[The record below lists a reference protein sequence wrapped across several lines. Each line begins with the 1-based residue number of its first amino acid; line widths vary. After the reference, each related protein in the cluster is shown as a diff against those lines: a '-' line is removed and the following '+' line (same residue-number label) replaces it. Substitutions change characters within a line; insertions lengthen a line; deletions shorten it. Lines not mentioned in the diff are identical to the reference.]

1 MIVPSKAV
9 MLGKTRSSTK
19 NRFQEHRSQP
29 STAKEKE
36 ASVKNEQ
43 SSGQQPPAPQK
54 APAEELREGPQE
66 LRVGVVGIGWAG
78 QQHLKAYASLP
89 GVRIVSLAGMEQ
101 ELRDS
106 LQADFSIRNA
116 FADWE
121 DMLEHGGLDAIS
133 VAVPTF
139 LHAPIAVA
147 ALERGIHVLSEK
159 PIARNAVEGQ
169 AMVDAARKAGR
180 VLDVAFNHRRRGD
193 IQALKGVI
201 DDGGLGRPYYAKA
214 SWLRRSGI
222 PTLGSW
228 FTNPELAGGGPL
240 ADIGVHALDYALH
253 LLGEPKVVA
262 VSAATHSEL
271 GPQGRGGGSAYSALA
286 SSHAFEVEDF
296 ASAFLRLEGGG
307 TLLIEAS
314 WATYRETDDLLDF
327 TVYGTDGGA
336 DLKVQGAPFPPVGQ
350 LRVFTERDG
359 ESADYVPP
367 VLPGRAHDGVVEDFV
382 TAVRGGTA
390 VWGGHDGS
398 LALYRA
404 QIIDACYQS
413 AREQR
418 EVRL

>member
-1 MIVPSKAV
+1 
-9 MLGKTRSSTK
+9 L
-19 NRFQEHRSQP
+19 
-29 STAKEKE
+29 
-36 ASVKNEQ
+36 KNEQ
-43 SSGQQPPAPQK
+43 QSSTQPATLPDPAAAQ
-54 APAEELREGPQE
+54 G

-78 QQHLKAYASLP
+78 QQHLKAYEGLD
-89 GVRIVSLAGMEQ
+89 GVSIVSVAGMEQ
-101 ELRDS
+101 ELRES
-106 LQADFSIRNA
+106 LQAEYSIPSA
-116 FADWE
+116 FADWK
-121 DMLEHGGLDAIS
+121 DMLDYGGLDAIS
-133 VAVPTF
+133 IAVPTF
-139 LHAPIAVA
+139 LHAPVAVA

-180 VLDVAFNHRRRGD
+180 VLEVAFNHRRRGD

-201 DDGGLGRPYYAKA
+201 DEGGLGRPYYAKA
-214 SWLRRSGI
+214 AWLRRSGI

-271 GPQGRGGGSAYSALA
+271 GPQGRGGGKEYSALA
-286 SSHAFEVEDF
+286 SSNAFDVEDF

-314 WATYRETDDLLDF
+314 WATYRESDDLLDF

-336 DLKVQGAPFPPVGQ
+336 ELKVQGAPFPTVGQ
-350 LRVFTERDG
+350 LRVFTDKDG

-367 VLPGRAHDGVVEDFV
+367 VLPGRAHDGVVEDFI
-382 TAVRGGTA
+382 TAVRGGEA
-390 VWGGHDGS
+390 VWGEHDGS

-413 AREQR
+413 ALEQR

>member
-1 MIVPSKAV
+1 MS
-9 MLGKTRSSTK
+9 
-19 NRFQEHRSQP
+19 
-29 STAKEKE
+29 
-36 ASVKNEQ
+36 NEQ
-43 SSGQQPPAPQK
+43 SPSRQASDLQEPGSK
-54 APAEELREGPQE
+54 E

-78 QQHLKAYASLP
+78 QQHLMAYNGLD
-89 GVRIVSLAGMEQ
+89 GVRIVALAGMEQ
-101 ELRDS
+101 DLRDS
-106 LQADFSIRNA
+106 LQAEYSIPNA
-116 FADWE
+116 FADWK

-139 LHAPIAVA
+139 LHAPIAIA

-193 IQALKGVI
+193 IKALKGVI

-271 GPQGRGGGSAYSALA
+271 GPQGRGGGSRYSAQA
-286 SSHAFEVEDF
+286 TSHAFEVEDF

-307 TLLIEAS
+307 TLVIEAS

-336 DLKVQGAPFPPVGQ
+336 ELKVQGAPFPPVGQ
-350 LRVFTERDG
+350 LRVFTDKEG

-367 VLPGRAHDGVVEDFV
+367 VLPGRAHDAVVEDFI
-382 TAVRGGTA
+382 TAVRGGEQA
-390 VWGGHDGS
+390 WGGHDGS

-404 QIIDACYQS
+404 QIIDACYLS

>member
-1 MIVPSKAV
+1 MS
-9 MLGKTRSSTK
+9 
-19 NRFQEHRSQP
+19 
-29 STAKEKE
+29 
-36 ASVKNEQ
+36 NEQ
-43 SSGQQPPAPQK
+43 SPGQQAASLKEPQ
-54 APAEELREGPQE
+54 AGE

-78 QQHLKAYASLP
+78 QQHLKAYDSLE

-101 ELRDS
+101 ELRES
-106 LQADFSIRNA
+106 LQAEYSIANA
-116 FADWE
+116 FAGWE
-121 DMLEHGGLDAIS
+121 EMLEHGGLDAIS

-139 LHAPIAVA
+139 LHAPIAIA
-147 ALERGIHVLSEK
+147 ALERGLHVLSEK

-169 AMVDAARKAGR
+169 AMVDAARTAGR
-180 VLDVAFNHRRRGD
+180 VLDIAFNHRRRGD
-193 IQALKGVI
+193 IQALKEVI
-201 DDGGLGRPYYAKA
+201 DGGGVGRPYYAKA

-222 PTLGSW
+222 PMLGSW

-262 VSAATHSEL
+262 VSATTHSEL
-271 GPQGRGGGSAYSALA
+271 GPRGRGGNDRYTAMAT
-286 SSHAFEVEDF
+286 SHAFEVEDF
-296 ASAFLRLEGGG
+296 ASAFLRLEGGA
-307 TLLIEAS
+307 TLLIEAG

-336 DLKVQGAPFPPVGQ
+336 ELKVQGAPFAPVGQ
-350 LRVFTERDG
+350 LRVFTEKDG
-359 ESADYVPP
+359 ENADYVPAA
-367 VLPGRAHDGVVEDFV
+367 LPGRAHDGVVEDFV
-382 TAVRGGTA
+382 TAVRDGA
-390 VWGGHDGS
+390 AAWGEHDGS

>member
-1 MIVPSKAV
+1 MS
-9 MLGKTRSSTK
+9 
-19 NRFQEHRSQP
+19 
-29 STAKEKE
+29 
-36 ASVKNEQ
+36 NEQ
-43 SSGQQPPAPQK
+43 SPSRQASDLQEPGSN
-54 APAEELREGPQE
+54 E

-78 QQHLKAYASLP
+78 QQHLMAYNGLD
-89 GVRIVSLAGMEQ
+89 GVRIVALAGMEQ
-101 ELRDS
+101 DLRDS
-106 LQADFSIRNA
+106 LQAEYSIPNA
-116 FADWE
+116 FADWK

-139 LHAPIAVA
+139 LHAPIAIA

-193 IQALKGVI
+193 IKALKGVI
-201 DDGGLGRPYYAKA
+201 DEGGLGRPYYAKA

-271 GPQGRGGGSAYSALA
+271 GPQGRGGGSRYSAQA
-286 SSHAFEVEDF
+286 TSHAFEVEDF

-307 TLLIEAS
+307 TLVIEAS

-336 DLKVQGAPFPPVGQ
+336 ELKVQGAPFPPVGQ
-350 LRVFTERDG
+350 LRVFTDKEG

-367 VLPGRAHDGVVEDFV
+367 VLPGRAHDAVVEDFI
-382 TAVRGGTA
+382 TAVRGGEQA
-390 VWGGHDGS
+390 WGEHDGS

-404 QIIDACYQS
+404 QIIDACYLS

>member
-1 MIVPSKAV
+1 MN
-9 MLGKTRSSTK
+9 ST
-19 NRFQEHRSQP
+19 QP
-29 STAKEKE
+29 S
-36 ASVKNEQ
+36 
-43 SSGQQPPAPQK
+43 PAP
-54 APAEELREGPQE
+54 PTE

-78 QQHLKAYASLP
+78 QQHLKAYAAIE
-89 GVRIVSLAGMEQ
+89 GIRIVSLAGMED

-106 LQADFSIRNA
+106 LQSEYSIPNG
-116 FADWE
+116 FADWKE
-121 DMLEHGGLDAIS
+121 MLDHGGLDAVS
-133 VAVPTF
+133 VALPTF
-139 LHAPIAVA
+139 LHAPVAVA

-169 AMVDAARKAGR
+169 AMVDAARKAVR

-193 IQALKGVI
+193 IQALKQVI

-228 FTNPELAGGGPL
+228 FTNPELSGGGPL
-240 ADIGVHALDYALH
+240 ADIGVHALDYALY

-271 GPQGRGGGSAYSALA
+271 GPQGRGGGTRFTAQA

-307 TLLIEAS
+307 TLVVEAS
-314 WATYRETDDLLDF
+314 WATYREVDDQLEF

-336 DLKVQGAPFPPVGQ
+336 ELKAHGAPFPPIGE
-350 LRVFTERDG
+350 LRVFTDKDG
-359 ESADYVPP
+359 ESADYMP
-367 VLPGRAHDGVVEDFV
+367 VVIPGRAHDAVVEDFV
-382 TAVRGGTA
+382 TAVRGGA
-390 VWGGHDGS
+390 QVWGRHDGS

-413 AREQR
+413 ALEQR

>member
-1 MIVPSKAV
+1 M
-9 MLGKTRSSTK
+9 
-19 NRFQEHRSQP
+19 NYQ
-29 STAKEKE
+29 
-36 ASVKNEQ
+36 Q
-43 SSGQQPPAPQK
+43 SPGPKPPEPGK
-54 APAEELREGPQE
+54 APAKE

-78 QQHLKAYASLP
+78 QQHLKAYSDLE
-89 GVRIVSLAGMEQ
+89 GIRIVSLAGMEQ
-101 ELRDS
+101 ELRTD
-106 LQADFSIRNA
+106 LQAEYAIPNG
-116 FADWE
+116 FADWQ
-121 DMLEHGGLDAIS
+121 DMLDHGGLDAVS

-139 LHAPIAVA
+139 LHAPIAIA

-193 IQALKGVI
+193 IKALKDVI
-201 DDGGLGRPYYAKA
+201 DAGGLGRPYYAKA

-271 GPQGRGGGSAYSALA
+271 GPQGRGGGSRYSAQA
-286 SSHAFEVEDF
+286 TSHAFEVEDF

-307 TLLIEAS
+307 TLLIEAG

-336 DLKVQGAPFPPVGQ
+336 ELKVHGAPFPPVGQ
-350 LRVFTERDG
+350 LRVFTDTDG

-367 VLPGRAHDGVVEDFV
+367 VLPGRAHDAVVEDFV
-382 TAVRGGTA
+382 TAVRDGEA
-390 VWGGHDGS
+390 AWAEHDGS

-404 QIIDACYQS
+404 QVIDACYQS
-413 AREQR
+413 ALEQR

>member
-1 MIVPSKAV
+1 VS
-9 MLGKTRSSTK
+9 
-19 NRFQEHRSQP
+19 
-29 STAKEKE
+29 
-36 ASVKNEQ
+36 NEQ
-43 SSGQQPPAPQK
+43 SPSRQASDLQEPGSN
-54 APAEELREGPQE
+54 E

-78 QQHLKAYASLP
+78 QQHLMAYNGLD
-89 GVRIVSLAGMEQ
+89 GVRIVALAGMEQ
-101 ELRDS
+101 DLRDS
-106 LQADFSIRNA
+106 LQAEYSIPNA
-116 FADWE
+116 FADWK

-139 LHAPIAVA
+139 LHAPIAIA

-193 IQALKGVI
+193 IKALKGVI

-271 GPQGRGGGSAYSALA
+271 GPQGRGGGSRYSAQA
-286 SSHAFEVEDF
+286 TSHAFEVEDF

-307 TLLIEAS
+307 TLVIEAS

-336 DLKVQGAPFPPVGQ
+336 ELKVQGAPFPPVGQ
-350 LRVFTERDG
+350 LRVFTDKEG

-367 VLPGRAHDGVVEDFV
+367 VLPGRAHDAVVEDFI
-382 TAVRGGTA
+382 TAVRGGEQA
-390 VWGGHDGS
+390 WGEHDGS

-404 QIIDACYQS
+404 QIIDACYLS

>member
-1 MIVPSKAV
+1 MS
-9 MLGKTRSSTK
+9 
-19 NRFQEHRSQP
+19 
-29 STAKEKE
+29 
-36 ASVKNEQ
+36 NEQ
-43 SSGQQPPAPQK
+43 SPSLQASALQEPHSK
-54 APAEELREGPQE
+54 E

-78 QQHLKAYASLP
+78 QQHLMAYNALE
-89 GVRIVSLAGMEQ
+89 GVRIVALAGMEE
-101 ELRDS
+101 ELRNS
-106 LQADFSIRNA
+106 LQAEYSIPNA
-116 FADWE
+116 FADWK

-139 LHAPIAVA
+139 LHAPIAIA

-193 IQALKGVI
+193 IKALKGVI

-271 GPQGRGGGSAYSALA
+271 GPQGRGGGSRYSAQA
-286 SSHAFEVEDF
+286 TSHAFEVEDF

-307 TLLIEAS
+307 TLVIEAS

-336 DLKVQGAPFPPVGQ
+336 ELKVQGAPFPPVGQ
-350 LRVFTERDG
+350 LRVFTDKEG

-367 VLPGRAHDGVVEDFV
+367 VLPGRAHDAVVEDFV
-382 TAVRGGTA
+382 TAVRGGEQA
-390 VWGGHDGS
+390 WGEHDGS

-404 QIIDACYQS
+404 QIIDACYLS

>member
-1 MIVPSKAV
+1 MS
-9 MLGKTRSSTK
+9 
-19 NRFQEHRSQP
+19 
-29 STAKEKE
+29 
-36 ASVKNEQ
+36 NEQ
-43 SSGQQPPAPQK
+43 SPSRQASDLQQP
-54 APAEELREGPQE
+54 GSNE

-78 QQHLKAYASLP
+78 QQHLMAYNGLD
-89 GVRIVSLAGMEQ
+89 GVRIVALAGMEQ
-101 ELRDS
+101 DLRDS
-106 LQADFSIRNA
+106 LQAEYSIPNA
-116 FADWE
+116 FADWK

-139 LHAPIAVA
+139 LHAPIAIA

-193 IQALKGVI
+193 IKALKGVI

-271 GPQGRGGGSAYSALA
+271 GPQGRGGGSRYSAQA
-286 SSHAFEVEDF
+286 TSHAFEVEDF

-307 TLLIEAS
+307 TLVIEAS

-336 DLKVQGAPFPPVGQ
+336 ELKVQGAPFPPVGQ
-350 LRVFTERDG
+350 LRVFTDKEG

-367 VLPGRAHDGVVEDFV
+367 VLPGRAHDAVVEDFI
-382 TAVRGGTA
+382 TAVRGGEQA
-390 VWGGHDGS
+390 WGEHDGS

-404 QIIDACYQS
+404 QIIDACYLS

>member
-1 MIVPSKAV
+1 MI
-9 MLGKTRSSTK
+9 
-19 NRFQEHRSQP
+19 NEQQP
-29 STAKEKE
+29 S
-36 ASVKNEQ
+36 V
-43 SSGQQPPAPQK
+43 QPAALPEE
-54 APAEELREGPQE
+54 APAEA

-78 QQHLKAYASLP
+78 QQHLKAYHALD
-89 GVRIVSLAGMEQ
+89 GVSIVSLAGMEQ

-106 LQADFSIRNA
+106 LQAEYAIPNA
-116 FADWE
+116 FADWK
-121 DMLEHGGLDAIS
+121 DMLDHGGLDAVS

-139 LHAPIAVA
+139 LHAPITIA

-169 AMVDAARKAGR
+169 AMVDAARRAGR

-201 DDGGLGRPYYAKA
+201 DAGGLGRPYYAKA

-286 SSHAFEVEDF
+286 SSHAFDVEDF

-307 TLLIEAS
+307 TLVIEAS

-327 TVYGTDGGA
+327 TIYGTDGGA
-336 DLKVQGAPFPPVGQ
+336 ELKVQGAPFPPVGQ
-350 LRVFTERDG
+350 LRVFTDKDG

-367 VLPGRAHDGVVEDFV
+367 VLPGRAHDAVVEDFV
-382 TAVRGGTA
+382 TAVRGGEA

-413 AREQR
+413 ALEQR

>member
-1 MIVPSKAV
+1 MS
-9 MLGKTRSSTK
+9 
-19 NRFQEHRSQP
+19 
-29 STAKEKE
+29 
-36 ASVKNEQ
+36 NEQ
-43 SSGQQPPAPQK
+43 SPSRQASDLQEPGSN
-54 APAEELREGPQE
+54 E

-78 QQHLKAYASLP
+78 QQHLMAYNGLD
-89 GVRIVSLAGMEQ
+89 GVRIVALAGMEQ
-101 ELRDS
+101 DLRDS
-106 LQADFSIRNA
+106 LQAEYSIPNA
-116 FADWE
+116 FADWK

-139 LHAPIAVA
+139 LHAPIAIA

-193 IQALKGVI
+193 IKALKGVI

-271 GPQGRGGGSAYSALA
+271 GPQGRGGGSRYSAQA
-286 SSHAFEVEDF
+286 TSHAFEVEDF

-307 TLLIEAS
+307 TLVIEAS

-336 DLKVQGAPFPPVGQ
+336 ELKVQGAPFPPVGQ
-350 LRVFTERDG
+350 LRVFTDKEG

-367 VLPGRAHDGVVEDFV
+367 VLPGRAHDAVVEDFI
-382 TAVRGGTA
+382 TAVRGGEQA
-390 VWGGHDGS
+390 WGEHDGS

-404 QIIDACYQS
+404 QIIDACYLS

>member
-1 MIVPSKAV
+1 M
-9 MLGKTRSSTK
+9 
-19 NRFQEHRSQP
+19 N
-29 STAKEKE
+29 
-36 ASVKNEQ
+36 NEQ
-43 SSGQQPPAPQK
+43 SPSQRPATPGE
-54 APAEELREGPQE
+54 APSRE

-78 QQHLKAYASLP
+78 QQHLKAYHDLD

-101 ELRDS
+101 DLRDS
-106 LQADFSIRNA
+106 LQAEYSIPNA
-116 FADWE
+116 FADWNG
-121 DMLEHGGLDAIS
+121 MLDHGGLDAIS

-139 LHAPIAVA
+139 LHAPIAIA

-159 PIARNAVEGQ
+159 PIARNAIEGQ

-193 IQALKGVI
+193 IQALKEVI

-253 LLGEPKVVA
+253 LLGEPKVLA

-271 GPQGRGGGSAYSALA
+271 GPQGRGGGNRYTAQAT
-286 SSHAFEVEDF
+286 SHAFEVEDF
-296 ASAFLRLEGGG
+296 ASAFLRLEGGR
-307 TLLIEAS
+307 TLLLEAA

-327 TVYGTDGGA
+327 TIYGTDGGA
-336 DLKVQGAPFPPVGQ
+336 ELKVQGAPFPPVGQ
-350 LRVFTERDG
+350 LRVFTDKDG
-359 ESADYVPP
+359 ESADYVPT
-367 VLPGRAHDGVVEDFV
+367 VLPGRAHDAVVEDFV
-382 TAVRGGTA
+382 TAVRGGA
-390 VWGGHDGS
+390 QEWVRHDGS

-413 AREQR
+413 ALEQR

>member
-1 MIVPSKAV
+1 M
-9 MLGKTRSSTK
+9 
-19 NRFQEHRSQP
+19 N
-29 STAKEKE
+29 
-36 ASVKNEQ
+36 NEQ
-43 SSGQQPPAPQK
+43 QSAAQPVVHQEPAP
-54 APAEELREGPQE
+54 AQE

-78 QQHLKAYASLP
+78 QQHLKAYEALD
-89 GVRIVSLAGMEQ
+89 GVSIVSLAGMEQ

-106 LQADFSIRNA
+106 LQAEYSIPNA
-116 FADWE
+116 FADWK
-121 DMLEHGGLDAIS
+121 DMLEHGGLDAVS

-159 PIARNAVEGQ
+159 PIARNAAEGQ

-271 GPQGRGGGSAYSALA
+271 GPQGRGGGKEYSALA
-286 SSHAFEVEDF
+286 SAHAFEVEDF

-336 DLKVQGAPFPPVGQ
+336 ELKVQGAPFPAVGQ
-350 LRVFTERDG
+350 LRVFTDKDG

-367 VLPGRAHDGVVEDFV
+367 VLPGRAHDAVVEDFI
-382 TAVRGGTA
+382 TAVRGGEA
-390 VWGGHDGS
+390 VWGEHDGS

-413 AREQR
+413 ALEQR

>member
-1 MIVPSKAV
+1 VNKD
-9 MLGKTRSSTK
+9 
-19 NRFQEHRSQP
+19 
-29 STAKEKE
+29 
-36 ASVKNEQ
+36 Q
-43 SSGQQPPAPQK
+43 SSAQGAASPENQPA
-54 APAEELREGPQE
+54 QE

-78 QQHLKAYASLP
+78 QQHLKAYDALP

-101 ELRDS
+101 DLRDS
-106 LQADFSIRNA
+106 LQAEYAIAHA

-121 DMLEHGGLDAIS
+121 EMLEHGGLDAVS

-336 DLKVQGAPFPPVGQ
+336 ELKVQGAPFPPVGQ
-350 LRVFTERDG
+350 LRVFTEKDG

-382 TAVRGGTA
+382 AAVRGGKD
-390 VWGGHDGS
+390 VWGEHDGS
-398 LALYRA
+398 QALYRA

-413 AREQR
+413 AREQK

>member
-1 MIVPSKAV
+1 ME
-9 MLGKTRSSTK
+9 G
-19 NRFQEHRSQP
+19 
-29 STAKEKE
+29 E
-36 ASVKNEQ
+36 AIE
-43 SSGQQPPAPQK
+43 
-54 APAEELREGPQE
+54 E

-78 QQHLKAYASLP
+78 QQHLKAYDSLP
-89 GVRIVSLAGMEQ
+89 GVRIVSLAGMERD
-101 ELRDS
+101 LRDS
-106 LQADFSIRNA
+106 LQAEYSIPNG

-121 DMLEHGGLDAIS
+121 EMLEHGGLDAIS

-147 ALERGIHVLSEK
+147 ALERGLHVLSEK
-159 PIARNAVEGQ
+159 PIARNATEGQ

-193 IQALKGVI
+193 IQALKKVI
-201 DDGGLGRPYYAKA
+201 DGGSLGRAYHAKA

-271 GPQGRGGGSAYSALA
+271 GPQGRGGGSQYSALA
-286 SSHAFEVEDF
+286 SKHAFEVEDF

-336 DLKVQGAPFPPVGQ
+336 ELRVQGAPFPPVGQ
-350 LRVFTERDG
+350 LRVFTEKDG
-359 ESADYVPP
+359 EGADYVPP
-367 VLPGRAHDGVVEDFV
+367 VVPGRAHDAVIEDFV
-382 TAVRGGTA
+382 TAVRGGEQ
-390 VWGGHDGS
+390 VWGEHDGS

-404 QIIDACYQS
+404 QIIDACYLS

>member
-1 MIVPSKAV
+1 MS
-9 MLGKTRSSTK
+9 
-19 NRFQEHRSQP
+19 
-29 STAKEKE
+29 
-36 ASVKNEQ
+36 NEQ
-43 SSGQQPPAPQK
+43 SPSRQASDLQQPGSK
-54 APAEELREGPQE
+54 E

-78 QQHLKAYASLP
+78 QQHLMAYNGLD
-89 GVRIVSLAGMEQ
+89 GVRIVALAGMEQ
-101 ELRDS
+101 DLRDS
-106 LQADFSIRNA
+106 LQAEYSIPNA
-116 FADWE
+116 FADWK

-139 LHAPIAVA
+139 LHAPIAIA

-193 IQALKGVI
+193 IKALKGVI

-271 GPQGRGGGSAYSALA
+271 GPQGRGGGSRYSAQA
-286 SSHAFEVEDF
+286 TSHAFEVEDF

-307 TLLIEAS
+307 TLVIEAS

-336 DLKVQGAPFPPVGQ
+336 ELKVQGAPFPPVGQ
-350 LRVFTERDG
+350 LRVFTDKEG

-367 VLPGRAHDGVVEDFV
+367 VLPGRAHDAVVEDFI
-382 TAVRGGTA
+382 TAVRGGEQA
-390 VWGGHDGS
+390 WGGHDGS

-404 QIIDACYQS
+404 QIIDACYLS